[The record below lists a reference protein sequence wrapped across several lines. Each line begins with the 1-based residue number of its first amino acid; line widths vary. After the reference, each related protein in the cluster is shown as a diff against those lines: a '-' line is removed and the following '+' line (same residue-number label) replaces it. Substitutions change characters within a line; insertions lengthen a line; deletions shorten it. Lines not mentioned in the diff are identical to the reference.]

1 VIVPCL
7 KGQLEV
13 IKGNGLCYKPEDT
26 KDLAMKIDKILE
38 MDLQHMGSLSRQI
51 VESNLKYVIELMNSK
66 EFLDFLI
73 NC

>member
-1 VIVPCL
+1 MNL
-7 KGQLEV
+7 K
-13 IKGNGLCYKPEDT
+13 Y
-26 KDLAMKIDKILE
+26 
-38 MDLQHMGSLSRQI
+38 MGYISRQI